1 MKSISSSC
9 DRYEPAL
16 WNQYI
21 AAQQGEPKT
30 INLLEGWHRRF
41 NSAVNMCH
49 PTLYS
54 LLREFQKE
62 QGATESMAMD
72 LDLGKPVRQPQRKK
86 YAELTERLQS
96 VSLRYDEYRTN
107 GTILEYLRMC
117 GTTFAL

>member
-1 MKSISSSC
+1 
-9 DRYEPAL
+9 
-16 WNQYI
+16 
-21 AAQQGEPKT
+21 
-30 INLLEGWHRRF
+30 
-41 NSAVNMCH
+41 
-49 PTLYS
+49 
-54 LLREFQKE
+54 
-62 QGATESMAMD
+62 MAMD